1 MILCSNFLV
10 LAACALAPQSELP
23 ELTGVLKT
31 ITADG
36 CYEKVNVL
44 ADPKMM
50 GRGTLSAGFDLAAE
64 YVEGQLLEYG
74 LVPPTETG
82 FRIPV
87 TLNCLVA
94 AEDCLLAFPPDLSG
108 VGDSDGESLE
118 GEGLQVFDQFAPV
131 VGSLEA
137 SVSAPAVFVGYAID
151 SRNDRW
157 RDLNPSKVKGKIVF
171 AFSREPHPDDAKNKK
186 FDGADATRHS
196 QLAMKA
202 RAVAKAGGVGLVIVP
217 DPLLVPDSSL
227 VLPNTTPRVNPSG
240 TEALKFHQR
249 SNFPK
254 IPVMTASRDF
264 ASAVF
269 GTDIDKYFDKIEKKR
284 RPSLLEADKKQPIV
298 MNVSFE
304 NKDVDTYNLAAFIK
318 GDGSSDEI
326 IVLGAHLDH
335 VGLDPNADLMTMT
348 LRPGADDNAS
358 GSAALLEVA
367 QALAP
372 HKPKH
377 DILFLWFTGEELGL
391 LGSRKYCEDPLVPH
405 EQTIAM
411 LNMDMVGRGDTKKVN
426 IGGLWSRPR
435 WADFVEAQHKR
446 IKSKLKMDNEQGRD
460 LYARSDQYSF
470 HTQDVVGLFFFEADL
485 ETNKFYHQPSDVGES
500 IDGKKMSLIAQ
511 LFTACT
517 WAIAYEGQRP

>member
-10 LAACALAPQSELP
+10 LATCALSPQSELP
-23 ELTGVLKT
+23 DLSSVLKT

-64 YVEGQLLEYG
+64 YVEGQLREYG
-74 LVPPTETG
+74 LVPPAENG
-82 FRIPV
+82 FRIPI

-94 AEDCLLAFPPDLSG
+94 AEDCLLAFPPDLS
-108 VGDSDGESLE
+108 DIIELDGE
-118 GEGLQVFDQFAPV
+118 VVNVIDQFAPV
-131 VGSLEA
+131 VGSCEA

-151 SRNDRW
+151 SRNNGW
-157 RDLNPSKVKGKIVF
+157 RDLSPSKVKGKIVF
-171 AFSREPHPDDAKNKK
+171 AFSREPHPDAAKNKK

-196 QLAMKA
+196 QLATKA

-217 DPLLVPDSSL
+217 DPLLVHDSSL

-240 TEALKFHQR
+240 TEAIKFYQR

-254 IPVMTASRDF
+254 IPVMTASRNF

-269 GTDIDKYFDKIEKKR
+269 GTDIDKYFAKIEKKR
-284 RPSLLEADKKQPIV
+284 RPSLLETDKKQLLV

-304 NKDVDTYNLAAFIK
+304 NKEIDTYNLAAFIK

-391 LGSRKYCEDPLVPH
+391 LGSRKYCESPLVPH

-411 LNMDMVGRGDTKKVN
+411 FNMDMVGRGDTKKIS
-426 IGGLWSRPR
+426 IGGLWSRPL
-435 WADFVEAQHKR
+435 WADFVAAQHKR

-470 HTQDVVGLFFFEADL
+470 HTQDVVALFFFEADL
-485 ETNKFYHQPSDVGES
+485 ETNKSYHQPSDVGES

>member
-10 LAACALAPQSELP
+10 LAACALLPQSELP
-23 ELTGVLKT
+23 DLTSVLKT

-74 LVPPTETG
+74 LVPPTEDG

-94 AEDCLLAFPPDLSG
+94 AEDCLLAPLLPPTTDLE
-108 VGDSDGESLE
+108 GDSLE
-118 GEGLQVFDQFAPV
+118 REIISVSDQFAPV
-131 VGSLEA
+131 VGSIEA

-157 RDLNPSKVKGKIVF
+157 RDLDPSKVKGKIVF
-171 AFSREPHPDDAKNKK
+171 AFSREPHPDDVKNKK

-196 QLAMKA
+196 QLATKA

-217 DPLLVPDSSL
+217 DPLLVHDSGL

-264 ASAVF
+264 ASLVF
-269 GTDIDKYFDKIEKKR
+269 GTNIDEYFAKIEKKR
-284 RPSLLEADKKQPIV
+284 RPSLLKTDKEQLLV

-304 NKDVDTYNLAAFIK
+304 NKEVGTYNLAAFIK

-326 IVLGAHLDH
+326 LVLGAHLDH

-358 GSAALLEVA
+358 GSASLLEVA

-372 HKPKH
+372 YKPKH

-391 LGSRKYCEDPLVPH
+391 LGSREYCKNPLVPH
-405 EQTIAM
+405 AQTIAM
-411 LNMDMVGRGDTKKVN
+411 FNMDMVGRGDTKKVN
-426 IGGLWSRPR
+426 IGGLWSRPL
-435 WADFVEAQHKR
+435 WADFVDAQHKR

-485 ETNKFYHQPSDVGES
+485 ETNKSYHQPSDVGES